1 KEGGSHGQQEM
12 VNKETEKARKPRMNH
27 NQSIGDGTN
36 NGGAADKTT
45 GGISRLAG
53 LSFGTDEDSFHSQ
66 DQNHQNNDLLRKT
79 SKNKSNSNKKQT
91 QQPDPN
97 QTDDTDGMMGELDS
111 YINQKNQTR
120 KSLNT
125 QKQVP
130 RTNTSNRYLT
140 TNNNNNNNRAS
151 RNPSNSRQVSNP
163 QDDSLLN
170 DSAAFIISPPSSPE
184 ASRLERGP
192 SSNLRL
198 SPSRRTL
205 NSGDPI
211 RGAANHLTLRE
222 QEKVIDEVKKEN
234 FNLKLK
240 IYFLEDRL
248 AKLAP
253 DQVDLALKENVEIK
267 VEFQTVRQEL
277 KRYKRLLL
285 EAERAIELAKTE
297 RDELLEQ
304 KSLSEE
310 RTSSGLQ
317 NELKKTRDELTK
329 KDKSIESLESELQR
343 LKDRLERFSATTK
356 EISSNMS
363 SSQARHNNRQS
374 ILSQSVD
381 EWSNQEH
388 MMEIKN
394 LKHELTEERQLKED
408 LIGDNQDLRHRLI
421 ETKNALQDTQDEIHR
436 LSRNEEHGYQRSQQI
451 SRAQSSRFDP
461 EDRHPDDYTS
471 SGRKS
476 TLTSVSNGLL
486 SNNQQKL
493 IVKEFKNEIEDL
505 SKLCRELE
513 HENIELKSKVNS
525 QIKLLSTKNSEKDN
539 LNNQVINLKRKVLD
553 LQDELDQDLREF
565 QKLQSEGNSGHQQ
578 YEQAADE
585 VREELNMYRDKSASA
600 LLTLEKRE
608 KEIDEL
614 NAELDDRESYFN
626 DEIQKLTNQF
636 NSEIDII
643 KSERDELQEVLDERE
658 DQITE
663 LSDQLREVI
672 NLQEETDNTLREV
685 RNKLKEKEKDYNSI
699 LQDLEAAQTDLKEI
713 GGGNRELAAEV
724 NDKDQQILDL
734 NAELDELEQ
743 EASNR
748 ATVHEQVIAK
758 LKQKLNSTKTELADL
773 TNQLESSQTEVK
785 FLRDRHEEL
794 QSRQSEMEERR
805 RIESDLKRRL
815 ERELD
820 DLDREL
826 RSTKDQIE
834 SQIIAFKKEKREL
847 QTSFQLSLDS
857 KQKGLAQAE
866 SDIAH
871 LKGKLEIREEDIRKL
886 ENMLKRVEN
895 ESNQINQSQ
904 SHDKFSL
911 ELEIERIQRDLIG
924 SNSEI
929 QSLKEANLNLK
940 NQFSKFQATISSLNS
955 EKDELSDKLEGVQ
968 RARDSLNERYEEQTK
983 NLRET
988 QNDLSLTKNRLQ
1000 SLEDD
1005 LASDHLQLNKF
1016 EHQYKDQISERNTLL
1031 LTIYQYVD
1039 KLLNS
1044 GSTHRRINSTND
1056 AKPFTNF
1063 TVFHESIINRL
1074 KSLGAMQS
1082 GFDTKIKE
1090 VEKKLEKQYTSLK
1103 RQHDSRMRQLDQF
1116 ETTIKAATDTQRQWR
1131 ARLTTKQG
1139 EVEAARETCNELQ
1152 KQISSLKTR
1161 ASIAGTSP
1169 GSITEQRQA
1178 LTKINTLE
1186 KKLSAT
1192 QNQLKLT
1199 EEKFNEAK
1207 VKVSTVESSWQ
1218 ARLKELQDRNKEL
1231 EEKVKREKKSAKERK
1246 IDLDNQVTNLKDQ
1259 IIASDHRS
1267 KQLEELLINQQQKSS
1282 ST

>member
-1 KEGGSHGQQEM
+1 
-12 VNKETEKARKPRMNH
+12 MNH

-79 SKNKSNSNKKQT
+79 SKNKSNSKK

-120 KSLNT
+120 KSSNT

-886 ENMLKRVEN
+886 ENVKT
-895 ESNQINQSQ
+895 
-904 SHDKFSL
+904 K
-911 ELEIERIQRDLIG
+911 LEIERIQRDLIG

-1044 GSTHRRINSTND
+1044 GSTHYND

-1161 ASIAGTSP
+1161 ASIAGTM
-1169 GSITEQRQA
+1169 
-1178 LTKINTLE
+1178 
-1186 KKLSAT
+1186 
-1192 QNQLKLT
+1192 
-1199 EEKFNEAK
+1199 
-1207 VKVSTVESSWQ
+1207 KVSTVESSWQ

>member
-1 KEGGSHGQQEM
+1 M
-12 VNKETEKARKPRMNH
+12 VNKKWSNKETEKARKPRMNH

-79 SKNKSNSNKKQT
+79 SKNKSNSKK

-120 KSLNT
+120 KSSNT

-585 VREELNMYRDKSASA
+585 VREELNISINSR
-600 LLTLEKRE
+600 KRE

-672 NLQEETDNTLREV
+672 NLQEETDNTLQ
-685 RNKLKEKEKDYNSI
+685 KEKDYNSI

-1044 GSTHRRINSTND
+1044 GSTHRRINSNND
-1056 AKPFTNF
+1056 AKPFMNF

-1169 GSITEQRQA
+1169 
-1178 LTKINTLE
+1178 
-1186 KKLSAT
+1186 
-1192 QNQLKLT
+1192 
-1199 EEKFNEAK
+1199 

>member
-1 KEGGSHGQQEM
+1 
-12 VNKETEKARKPRMNH
+12 MNH

-79 SKNKSNSNKKQT
+79 SKNKSNSKK

-785 FLRDRHEEL
+785 FLTDRHEEL

-1044 GSTHRRINSTND
+1044 GSTHRRINSNND
-1056 AKPFTNF
+1056 AKPFMNF

-1199 EEKFNEAK
+1199 EEKFNGAK